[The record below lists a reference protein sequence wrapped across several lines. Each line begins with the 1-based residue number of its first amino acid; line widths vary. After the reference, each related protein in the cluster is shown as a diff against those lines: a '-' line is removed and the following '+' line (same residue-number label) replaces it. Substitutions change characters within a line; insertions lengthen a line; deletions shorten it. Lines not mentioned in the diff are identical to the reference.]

1 MFPDDASFILNF
13 WVHLPL
19 QVVCGKTKFNGYF
32 HHVFCKRSKRNIK
45 IDMPKLNSSWVVQ
58 AVSWDTR
65 NAGFWHILTEQ
76 EIEPWFL
83 PLPAE

>member
-1 MFPDDASFILNF
+1 M
-13 WVHLPL
+13 
-19 QVVCGKTKFNGYF
+19 
-32 HHVFCKRSKRNIK
+32 K

-58 AVSWDTR
+58 AVSWDTS